1 MRFPWLGA
9 VLLLGAP
16 FAAVQASVPPLPG
29 ERLEYRVDYRGV
41 LSNWKPVEV
50 ARATLASR
58 GVADRPGLV
67 ESQLQ
72 VSSEPFAAIEKVY
85 AFRFFYSSWFEPGA
99 RRTLLVTQYKKSGRE
114 RSELLRFDYGSR
126 QVERYRRDK
135 GGAGDIAAEVREAG
149 GLPGPLLLGRLTRVG
164 AEPIAG
170 EALLDRLAMFQL
182 LRGESP
188 AEGGMLELPVSNGKG
203 LTGYRVTGLGEAWVD
218 LPDGT
223 RLPADK
229 VRLDPLYGESTG
241 EGLPVYAWLGRD
253 GRRLPLR
260 LGAESSLWAV
270 EATLAGL
277 PDRIGEKASA
287 ALDSSTEER

>member
-1 MRFPWLGA
+1 MRLALLGA
-9 VLLLGAP
+9 ALLLGAP
-16 FAAVQASVPPLPG
+16 LTLLQAAVPPLAG

-50 ARATLASR
+50 ASATLASR
-58 GVADRPGLV
+58 GVADRPGVV
-67 ESQLQ
+67 ESELQ

-85 AFRFFYSSWFEPGA
+85 AFRFFYSSWFEPAA

-126 QVERYRRDK
+126 QVERYRRDR
-135 GGAGDIAAEVREAG
+135 GETGNIAAEVRG
-149 GLPGPLLLGRLTRVG
+149 TGSLPDPSLLERLTRVR

-182 LRGESP
+182 LRGESLN
-188 AEGGMLELPVSNGKG
+188 EGGVLELPVSNGKG

-229 VRLDPLYGESTG
+229 VRLDPLYRDSTD
-241 EGLPVYAWLGRD
+241 EGLPVYAWFGRD

-277 PDRIGEKASA
+277 PDRAGEAASA
-287 ALDSSTEER
+287 APEGSTKER